1 MATGWKCVLF
11 YLSLFK
17 IYIFLVASRNSYPWY
32 SFPSPWLFANFILGS
47 KKPVNEALMLYFTN
61 RQQFSMDCT
70 LIDDRNVVNMFK
82 TQAEPR
88 AAGEWC
94 HCKVWNIL
102 TSFLRSTTAQ
112 TLENCCR
119 FIVYNNIDNFEV
131 HFRCAR
137 GRKKVRNKKQIVPPS
152 RHFCGL
158 YSYWT

>member
-1 MATGWKCVLF
+1 M
-11 YLSLFK
+11 
-17 IYIFLVASRNSYPWY
+17 ASRNSYPWY
-32 SFPSPWLFANFILGS
+32 SFPSSRLFANCILGS
-47 KKPVNEALMLYFTN
+47 KEPVNEALMLHFTN

-70 LIDDRNVVNMFK
+70 LIDHRNVVKMFK

-88 AAGEWC
+88 AAGEWF
-94 HCKVWNIL
+94 HCKVCNIL
-102 TSFLRSTTAQ
+102 TSFLRSITEQ

-137 GRKKVRNKKQIVPPS
+137 ERKKERKKKNKKQIVPPS

-158 YSYWT
+158 YSYRT